1 MENLQI
7 YRNEKLGL
15 NVRGLLIEGKPYF
28 AGVDIA
34 RALGYRNPKFAIAN
48 RCKDRKVVY
57 DELDITEV
65 DYISNYDVVRLVDGS
80 KVSNADEIEN
90 WILNEI
96 VYSMLQ
102 IDRYKRA
109 MYNYIPDKMV
119 ELDLHPLSE
128 NQMYSRGYTHSYQ
141 YERKLEEF
149 NEKAVPKLP
158 PLEHFGV
165 DKDTKEV
172 VVWYGFKT
180 VAPELTKS
188 GKGYDT
194 TNLIKMT
201 QDMIFN
207 HYGIDDVVVKFC
219 HCLMISEDA
228 ESYDDGKIYFYMRP
242 LEPIYDDEPIED

>member
-1 MENLQI
+1 MEDLQL

-15 NVRGLLIEGKPYF
+15 NVRGLLIDGKPYF

-34 RALGYRNPKFAIAN
+34 RALGYRNPKSAIIKM
-48 RCKDRKVVY
+48 CKDRKVVY
-57 DELDITEV
+57 DELDISEI
-65 DYISNYDVVRLVDGS
+65 DYISNYDVVRLICSSEVP
-80 KVSNADEIEN
+80 NANDIEN
-90 WILNEI
+90 WILNEV

-119 ELDLHPLSE
+119 EIDIHPLSE
-128 NQMYSRGYTHSYQ
+128 NQMYSKGYVHSYQ
-141 YERKLEEF
+141 YKLKLAEF
-149 NEKAVPKLP
+149 DKKAKLP
-158 PLEHFGV
+158 PLEYFGI
-165 DKDTKEV
+165 DENTESV

-188 GKGYDT
+188 GQGYDT
-194 TNLIKMT
+194 TNFIKMT
-201 QDMIFN
+201 QDLIFN
-207 HYGIDDVVVKFC
+207 HYYGIDDAVVKFC

-242 LEPIYDDEPIED
+242 FKPMPVED